1 MKHIKTIKYLKS
13 IAITFVTAILFFSCN
28 SNEGTVVFE
37 DPKVSPQGVA
47 ENFILYYTET
57 AEFSEIPM
65 EVAMGGALKKDA
77 RLIAI
82 LRSSKSMDYQHL
94 AFPYRTFPDG
104 LVLEVFDSEGK
115 KSVVKS
121 DYGIIYSA
129 TNVIDLRGNVVI
141 TTHDGKQLETPQL
154 YYDQIGEWIF
164 TEEKFTYT
172 NPENQTIMDGKGMDF
187 NRDFSFLNA
196 HKTFGYMTIKDTG
209 SDD

>member
-1 MKHIKTIKYLKS
+1 MKDIKTFKDLKS
-13 IAITFVTAILFFSCN
+13 IVITFVTAILFFSCN

-115 KSVVKS
+115 KSAS
-121 DYGIIYSA
+121 
-129 TNVIDLRGNVVI
+129 
-141 TTHDGKQLETPQL
+141 
-154 YYDQIGEWIF
+154 
-164 TEEKFTYT
+164 
-172 NPENQTIMDGKGMDF
+172 
-187 NRDFSFLNA
+187 
-196 HKTFGYMTIKDTG
+196 
-209 SDD
+209 